1 MRGNQKRRRTV
12 GRYLRK
18 KIRME
23 VLMQLRWKERM
34 PPIMERTEWR
44 WLRRKNPVRRVA
56 LAGGPEVETGVA
68 PGPVTDAGPG
78 PGRGRDPSVPGLGRD
93 GADLAAEIGG
103 KAEVALEGPDLGITE
118 VRRARETAGPRRG
131 KTRSLSREIMIKRKP
146 ETRIRRT
153 RSTKLSTW
161 RYRILLKCV
170 LSERDYD
177 QEEAGYENKKDE
189 KHEAV

>member
-1 MRGNQKRRRTV
+1 MRGNQKRKRTV

-18 KIRME
+18 KTRME

-34 PPIMERTEWR
+34 PPTMERTEWR

-103 KAEVALEGPDLGITE
+103 KAEVALEGPGLGITE
-118 VRRARETAGPRRG
+118 ARRARETVGPRRG
-131 KTRSLSREIMIKRKP
+131 KKRSPSREIMIKRKP
-146 ETRIRRT
+146 DTRIRRT

-170 LSERDYD
+170 LSEREATNESFDYS
-177 QEEAGYENKKDE
+177 
-189 KHEAV
+189 